1 MKGSTQLLEDVIEL
15 LLFAPDPSK
24 RHNKTINSIWNHC
37 HRYKIYN
44 NWDLTK
50 LSDAEFLNLIFNED
64 LYDEA
69 LGKVLKEY
77 NFPKN
82 RIRYNHIYKLVSAYF
97 DWLMLELEK
106 DKAADIDEDLID
118 YRLSV
123 LYQYDK

>member
-1 MKGSTQLLEDVIEL
+1 MIKLLIVFGIIVTGIR
-15 LLFAPDPSK
+15 FII
-24 RHNKTINSIWNHC
+24 TG
-37 HRYKIYN
+37 
-44 NWDLTK
+44 DLTK

-77 NFPKN
+77 KFSKD
-82 RIRYNHIYKLVSAYF
+82 RIRYNHIYKLISIYF
-97 DWLMLELEK
+97 DWLILELEK
-106 DKAADIDEDLID
+106 NKAEDIDEDLID

>member
-1 MKGSTQLLEDVIEL
+1 MKGSTQLLEDLIEL
-15 LLFAPDPSK
+15 LLFAPDPSE
-24 RHNKTINSIWNHC
+24 RHDKIINSIWNHC

-50 LSDAEFLNLIFNED
+50 LSDTEFLNLIFNED

-77 NFPKN
+77 KFFKD
-82 RIRYNHIYKLVSAYF
+82 RIRYNHIYKLISVYF
-97 DWLMLELEK
+97 DWLILELEK
-106 DKAADIDEDLID
+106 NKAEGIDEDLID

-123 LYQYDK
+123 LYQYNK

>member
-1 MKGSTQLLEDVIEL
+1 MKGSTQLLEDLIEL
-15 LLFAPDPSK
+15 LLFAPDPSE
-24 RHNKTINSIWNHC
+24 RHDKIINNIWNHC

-50 LSDAEFLNLIFNED
+50 LSDVEFLNLIFNED

>member
-1 MKGSTQLLEDVIEL
+1 MKGSTQLLEDLIEL
-15 LLFAPDPSK
+15 LLFAPDPSE
-24 RHNKTINSIWNHC
+24 RHDKIINSIWNHC

-50 LSDAEFLNLIFNED
+50 LSDTEFLNLIFNED

-77 NFPKN
+77 KFSKD
-82 RIRYNHIYKLVSAYF
+82 RIRYNHIYKLISVYF
-97 DWLMLELEK
+97 DWLILELEK
-106 DKAADIDEDLID
+106 NKAEGIDEDLID

-123 LYQYDK
+123 LYQYNK